1 MCFRYITC
9 IIRVSDFCHVHLNA
23 LSSPCVSLIDVSP
36 LGFSTVSGFEKKLVQ
51 VAGSKRGWKDDLMF
65 KIYPKNQG
73 IRSIT
78 QVLPY
83 PSPSYPSNII
93 QPGWSSFISK
103 ALHHRWANN
112 TRATR
117 RRDQSGAHGTALAMD
132 LEKNDRRSLVRKKK
146 KTFHGKLT
154 KNWWASN

>member
-1 MCFRYITC
+1 MCFRYITR

-51 VAGSKRGWKDDLMF
+51 VAGSKRGWKDDLIF

-83 PSPSYPSNII
+83 PSPSYPSNSI
-93 QPGWSSFISK
+93 QPGWKLHLQGTSSPVSQQYQSHE
-103 ALHHRWANN
+103 AQGSVG
-112 TRATR
+112 RARNRTC
-117 RRDQSGAHGTALAMD
+117 HGPG
-132 LEKNDRRSLVRKKK
+132 KNDSSLVPKKK
-146 KTFHGKLT
+146 PFMANWQKLMG
-154 KNWWASN
+154 